1 MTTGSHPA
9 FTVFTSLG
17 ATVNVS
23 GIGEGTTSGLTK
35 RELIASMAMQGL
47 LSRGN
52 MSLDNAAADAVKYT
66 DMLITEL
73 NT

>member
-9 FTVFTSLG
+9 FAVFTSLG

-23 GIGEGTTSGLTK
+23 GIGENTTSGLTK

-66 DMLITEL
+66 DMLIAEL
-73 NT
+73 SA